1 MLTSI
6 MFDQKSKR
14 SMSFLCLEFFEESGP
29 FSSIF
34 DLFILHDMLEFP
46 AWEIQEL
53 REHVHRQKE

>member
-14 SMSFLCLEFFEESGP
+14 SMAFLCLEFFEESGH

-34 DLFILHDMLEFP
+34 DLFILHDMLGFP
-46 AWEIQEL
+46 A
-53 REHVHRQKE
+53 